1 MRLKFRLILSRALK
15 PMQKRRQ
22 INAEPGADRLRSSVA
37 TATEPVRAAA
47 HTVEERV
54 WRGSDWAR
62 DQADRGTEWGR
73 DASQRVRP
81 RLEIARWPVERV
93 VWLIERWVIWPIQ
106 ERTSISSQVLG
117 AGALAAL
124 AVALVVFTALT
135 VGGGQSAHT
144 ERVVATAAPVSAP
157 TKDAPIVPTEAPA
170 ETVLRGAP
178 PSFGVGSGVGLGGSS
193 GEGADGTLSS
203 TGSGSGGA
211 AAEPEGEAAA
221 TSASSEPVPAGPT
234 AMRVARRFADAF
246 VLYEI
251 GQSPDRTAAAFEE
264 TTSARLET
272 ALEERPPRQ
281 PDGIQVPK
289 ARVLNLV
296 PGPRSGSA
304 YTVSVSL
311 LRLGVTSELRLQIEK
326 QNGDWVV
333 TDVRG

>member
-1 MRLKFRLILSRALK
+1 
-15 PMQKRRQ
+15 MQKRRQ
-22 INAEPGADRLRSSVA
+22 INAEPGTERLRSSVA

-47 HTVEERV
+47 HSVEERV

-62 DQADRGTEWGR
+62 DQADRGTEWAR
-73 DASQRVRP
+73 DAGDRVRP
-81 RLEIARWPVERV
+81 HFEVVRWPFERLAWLVERWIV
-93 VWLIERWVIWPIQ
+93 WPIQ
-106 ERTSISSQVLG
+106 ERTSVSRHVLG

-124 AVALVVFTALT
+124 AVALIAFTALT
-135 VGGGQSAHT
+135 VGGGGQSPS
-144 ERVVATAAPVSAP
+144 EPVVAKAPVSTPANAP
-157 TKDAPIVPTEAPA
+157 VVPTEAPA

-178 PSFGVGSGVGLGGSS
+178 PSFGVGGGVGLGGSD
-193 GEGADGTLSS
+193 EGASGTLSS
-203 TGSGSGGA
+203 TGSGTGTSA
-211 AAEPEGEAAA
+211 AAEPEGETAAA
-221 TSASSEPVPAGPT
+221 TSDTGEPVPAGPT
-234 AMRVARRFADAF
+234 AMKVARRFSEAF

-251 GQSPDRTAAAFEE
+251 GKSPERTAAAFEE
-264 TTSARLET
+264 TASARLET

-281 PDGIQVPK
+281 PAGIDVPE

-311 LRLGVTSELRLQIEK
+311 LRVGVTSELRLQIEK

>member
-1 MRLKFRLILSRALK
+1 MRLKFRLKLSRALK
-15 PMQKRRQ
+15 PMEKRRQ
-22 INAEPGADRLRSSVA
+22 INAEPGAERLRSSVA

-47 HTVEERV
+47 HTVEEQVV

-62 DQADRGTEWGR
+62 DQADRGAEWAR
-73 DASQRVRP
+73 DASERVRP
-81 RLEIARWPVERV
+81 HLEAVRWPFERV
-93 VWLIERWVIWPIQ
+93 AWLFERWVVWPVQ
-106 ERTSISSQVLG
+106 ERTSISGQVLG

-124 AVALVVFTALT
+124 AVALIAFTVLT
-135 VGGGQSAHT
+135 VGGGAQSPA
-144 ERVVATAAPVSAP
+144 ERVVAAAPVRAP
-157 TKDAPIVPTEAPA
+157 TTAPIVPTEAPA
-170 ETVLRGAP
+170 ETNLLRGPA
-178 PSFGVGSGVGLGGSS
+178 PSFGVGNGVGLGSS
-193 GEGADGTLSS
+193 GEGAAGTLSS
-203 TGSGSGGA
+203 SRNRDGRRRNRTGRRNGSHQRQRA
-211 AAEPEGEAAA
+211 
-221 TSASSEPVPAGPT
+221 EPVPAGPT
-234 AMRVARRFADAF
+234 AMKVARRFAEAF

-251 GQSPDRTAAAFEE
+251 GKKPERTAAAFEE
-264 TTSARLET
+264 TTSARLDT

-281 PDGIQVPK
+281 PAGVKVPE

>member
-1 MRLKFRLILSRALK
+1 
-15 PMQKRRQ
+15 MQKRRQ

-37 TATEPVRAAA
+37 AATEPVRAAA
-47 HTVEERV
+47 HTVEEQVV

-62 DQADRGTEWGR
+62 DQADRGAEWAR
-73 DASQRVRP
+73 DASERVRP
-81 RLEIARWPVERV
+81 HLEVVRWPLERAA
-93 VWLIERWVIWPIQ
+93 WLFERWVVWPIQ

-124 AVALVVFTALT
+124 AVALIAFTALT
-135 VGGGQSAHT
+135 VGGGQSAPS

-157 TKDAPIVPTEAPA
+157 AKNAPIVPTTEAPA

-178 PSFGVGSGVGLGGSS
+178 PSFGVGSGVGLGGSAD
-193 GEGADGTLSS
+193 EGASGTLSS
-203 TGSGSGGA
+203 SDAQAGA
-211 AAEPEGEAAA
+211 TAEPEGEAAT
-221 TSASSEPVPAGPT
+221 TSAGKEPVPAGPA
-234 AMRVARRFADAF
+234 AMRVARRFANAF

-251 GQSPDRTAAAFEE
+251 GKSPDRTSAAFEE
-264 TTSARLET
+264 TTSGRLET

-281 PDGIQVPK
+281 PAGVKVPK

-296 PGPRSGSA
+296 PGPRSGKA

-311 LRLGVTSELRLQIEK
+311 LRVGVTSELRLQIEK